1 MHSVLPPGIEGGG
14 WTLRSSEPKGGHSGP
29 RGGNSQP
36 RQIGFLASGGCLM
49 AIGALPEE
57 AVNGKWS
64 GQTP

>member
-1 MHSVLPPGIEGGG
+1 MGASYFSLPI
-14 WTLRSSEPKGGHSGP
+14 HSGP
-29 RGGNSQP
+29 SSGNFKPQE
-36 RQIGFLASGGCLM
+36 IGFLASVGCLM